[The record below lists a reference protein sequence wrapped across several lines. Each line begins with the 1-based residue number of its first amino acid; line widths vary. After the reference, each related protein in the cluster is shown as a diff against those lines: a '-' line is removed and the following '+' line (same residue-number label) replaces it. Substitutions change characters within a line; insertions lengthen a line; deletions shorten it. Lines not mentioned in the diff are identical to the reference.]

1 MAREPEDQ
9 GILNSTDKRTTG
21 AEDDGKSPLLD
32 RRSYLKLTGAT
43 AASAVAATGMT
54 SAANDYDVI
63 EVGAGETFRKDLSSG
78 ETWENVLIDIT
89 AQGASYRITA
99 TADNWAIRNVGI
111 RGQLDSTPGSQNFVV
126 SVPSSGASGLIENVY
141 LPGTSYSRSTSPFPS
156 GIYVHFN
163 HAGDLEV
170 RNYYAANLPSHG
182 IYGSDPGN
190 RNNNGNGGT
199 VRIHDSYVADT
210 ENSGFRIGSDG
221 SYVDNCVSFR
231 TVRGLWSRWAN
242 TEARGC
248 DFGDNNTDIV
258 VGQSGYSQSSTV
270 TLDGTTCFGSVI
282 EANGSLNGSS
292 AGTPEER
299 IPEGCPETA
308 EAAASGGQPVNLE
321 DLPENTL
328 TITGQGEPTKYHFE
342 TSGELAQNPE
352 RGDLQRHDAID
363 GTTASGW
370 VTRTNNV
377 DGYRFDGELVDLG
390 FDQGVAT
397 VTVNGQEVDPADYG
411 VDASEAD
418 SEPEADHTL
427 TITGQGEPTRY
438 HFETSGTIER
448 NPERGDLQRHD
459 TIDDT
464 TASGWVTRTNNV
476 DGYRF
481 DGDLLEVGFEQGA
494 ATVELDGEEID
505 PADYNGEA
513 ALDNLLLVDGVGTSG
528 GTRYEFA
535 VSGAAEK
542 SDEKGATIDDAD
554 VIDSGTVTGSVAGWR
569 DAFRFS
575 GDLEDLTV
583 DGSARVYVNG
593 EQVDPSDYGAERP
606 HVLTVVGNGSPANY
620 EVTVDGTIDKALGD
634 GSDETAIRSETVAE
648 GSIERGVQRFRFS
661 GTISD
666 FTFVEGSAHVYVDA
680 ERLDPDEIGDADL
693 LPHAIVIDG
702 TEADGES
709 TYSFEITGDVI
720 ASNYRDATVDEDD
733 AIEGTS
739 VTAAV
744 DSGLDAYWFD
754 GDIVDFRLAGDAD
767 VDVEYDVRSQ

>member
-9 GILNSTDKRTTG
+9 GSLNSPGERITG
-21 AEDDGKSPLLD
+21 DGDDGKSSLLD

-43 AASAVAATGMT
+43 AASAVAAVGAT

-63 EVGAGETFRKDLSSG
+63 EVGAGETFRKSLSRG

-89 AQGASYRITA
+89 ARGASYRITA
-99 TADNWAIRNVGI
+99 TTDNWTIRNVGI

-126 SVPSSGASGLIENVY
+126 YVPSSGATGVIENVY

-163 HAGDLEV
+163 HAGDLLV
-170 RNYYAANLPSHG
+170 KNYYAANLPSHG

-190 RNNNGNGGT
+190 WNNNGNGGT
-199 VRIHDSYVADT
+199 VRIHDSYAADT

-270 TLDGTTCFGSVI
+270 TLDGTTCFGTVS
-282 EANGSLNGSS
+282 EANGNLNGSS
-292 AGTPEER
+292 AGTPQER
-299 IPEGCPETA
+299 IPEGCPTTA
-308 EAAASGGQPVNLE
+308 EEAASGGQPVNLE
-321 DLPENTL
+321 DLPENTI

-342 TSGELAQNPE
+342 TSGELTRNPE
-352 RGDLQRHDAID
+352 RGTLQTHDAID

-370 VTRTNNV
+370 VTRTSNV

-397 VTVNGQEVDPADYG
+397 VTVNGQEIDPSQFGADDG
-411 VDASEAD
+411 TT

-427 TITGQGEPTRY
+427 TITGQGEPTKY
-438 HFETSGTIER
+438 YFETSGTIER
-448 NPERGDLQRHD
+448 NPDRGDLQAHD

-464 TASGWVTRTNNV
+464 TASGWVTRTENV

-481 DGDLLEVGFEQGA
+481 DGELLEVGFEQGA

-505 PADYNGEA
+505 PDDYNGEA

-528 GTRYEFA
+528 GTRYEFS

-542 SDEKGATIDDAD
+542 SNEEGATIDDAD
-554 VIDSGTVTGSVAGWR
+554 TIESGTVTGSVAGWR

-575 GDLEDLTV
+575 GDLEELTV
-583 DGSARVYVNG
+583 DGSARVYVND
-593 EQVDPSDYGAERP
+593 ERVDPSDYGEDQP
-606 HVLTVVGNGSPANY
+606 HVLTVVGNGSPASY
-620 EVTVDGTIDKALGD
+620 EVSVDGTIDPALGD
-634 GSDETAIRSETVAE
+634 DSESTTVLSENTAE

-666 FTFVEGSAHVYVDA
+666 FTFVDGTAHVYVDA
-680 ERLDPDEIGDADL
+680 DRIDPDEIGDSDL
-693 LPHAIVIDG
+693 LPHAIVFDG
-702 TEADGES
+702 TEAAGES
-709 TYSFEITGDVI
+709 TYAFEIDGEVI

-739 VTAAV
+739 VTGTV

-754 GDIVDFRLAGDAD
+754 GDIAGFHLNGEAN
-767 VDVEYDVRSQ
+767 VDVEYNVRSQ